1 MVSSVFNI
9 SPEEL
14 IERLKEVAA
23 RNAGDPE
30 YEQLR
35 AALPDDFPF

>member
-14 IERLKEVAA
+14 IERLKDVAA

-30 YEQLR
+30 YKELR
-35 AALPDDFPF
+35 GALPEDFPF